1 MLLGSL
7 SSVSSFSSAVEH
19 LITSQSSK
27 ASSVVKECHHISF
40 SFSTGSKLQDNLSQ
54 ASGLHVCFRDQQS
67 LTCDSAFREAER
79 IFQTICPDSDFLAL
93 AKKVEDAI
101 VYREEHDS
109 DDEKKVL
116 ESACTMVQGS
126 TVEAELPISDEDV
139 NTEDTAAEESEHK
152 ESSSEDK

>member
-1 MLLGSL
+1 MQ
-7 SSVSSFSSAVEH
+7 V
-19 LITSQSSK
+19 Q
-27 ASSVVKECHHISF
+27 
-40 SFSTGSKLQDNLSQ
+40 
-54 ASGLHVCFRDQQS
+54 
-67 LTCDSAFREAER
+67 R